1 MSNRITKLRAYMKA
15 NDLNSF
21 LIGSE
26 ANRMYLSGFTGSNA
40 MLLITE
46 DKEYIITDFRYLE
59 QVAKECPDFICVD
72 QKKMGVFKTAF
83 DLAEKE
89 DCKKIA
95 FEAEHMSYRN
105 YQELVTASQF
115 EWIATENVVEELRQI
130 KEETELEKLAKA
142 ESIGDLA
149 FKEIIPFI
157 QKHWKDGL
165 TEKQVAL
172 EIERIMRSNGAS
184 GTSFDS
190 IVASGAK
197 SSLPHATPSDDLL
210 KKGDFITFDF
220 GCKYK
225 GYCSDM
231 TRTIVLGEATPK
243 HVEIYET
250 VLKAQQAAL
259 EGIYPGLKGKDVDA
273 IAREIISDANYGD
286 YFGHGLGHA
295 VGVEIHENPR
305 FSPAEEQVI
314 KEGMVLTVEPGIYLP
329 GFGGVRIEDMVAVT
343 KDGIKNFTHS
353 PKNLIIID

>member
-1 MSNRITKLRAYMKA
+1 M
-15 NDLNSF
+15 
-21 LIGSE
+21 
-26 ANRMYLSGFTGSNA
+26 
-40 MLLITE
+40 
-46 DKEYIITDFRYLE
+46 
-59 QVAKECPDFICVD
+59 
-72 QKKMGVFKTAF
+72 
-83 DLAEKE
+83 
-89 DCKKIA
+89 
-95 FEAEHMSYRN
+95 
-105 YQELVTASQF
+105 
-115 EWIATENVVEELRQI
+115 
-130 KEETELEKLAKA
+130 
-142 ESIGDLA
+142 
-149 FKEIIPFI
+149 
-157 QKHWKDGL
+157 
-165 TEKQVAL
+165 
-172 EIERIMRSNGAS
+172 
-184 GTSFDS
+184 
-190 IVASGAK
+190 ASGAK

-210 KKGDFITFDF
+210 KKGDFVVMDF
-220 GCKYK
+220 GCKYE